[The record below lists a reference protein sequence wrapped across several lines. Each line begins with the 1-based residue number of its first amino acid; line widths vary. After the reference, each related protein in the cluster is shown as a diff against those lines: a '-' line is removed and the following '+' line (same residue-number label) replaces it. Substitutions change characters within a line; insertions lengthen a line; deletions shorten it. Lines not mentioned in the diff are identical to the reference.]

1 MRFVVNVAMCV
12 MAALMGYQL
21 RQLWSITQGCKL
33 PGFSL
38 VSQVNVSANSN
49 REPTL
54 GAETVRKNKTQ
65 EWLPENFLQPVDE
78 EEVAT
83 KVPAPFY
90 CDPFEHVLVI
100 NLEDD
105 RGIGRRKHMMQQF
118 KKAGIKKYN
127 FFPAVDFKEDLQLK
141 RELKRIRGLCQNPA
155 RCHHTLGCAMSHRR
169 VYEKIL
175 YENWPCAMVFEDDAA
190 LSENFSQRIV
200 EMTSGGL
207 PPFDITLMGWCAGS
221 KESKKKPATDQ
232 SSVPQMK
239 NGWPGMCIHAYI
251 ISIYGALMMAQGNTP
266 IDITPD
272 AVLDGV
278 HHHMNRTRTHLSR
291 KQGSLQ
297 GSYWFTKPL
306 LSWQDAHADGLGGG
320 V

>member
-1 MRFVVNVAMCV
+1 MCV

-127 FFPAVDFKEDLQLK
+127 FFPAVDFKEDQKGLAI
-141 RELKRIRGLCQNPA
+141 EERIETYSWPLSKSSALSSYFGLC
-155 RCHHTLGCAMSHRR
+155 HES
-169 VYEKIL
+169 
-175 YENWPCAMVFEDDAA
+175 
-190 LSENFSQRIV
+190 SQ
-200 EMTSGGL
+200 
-207 PPFDITLMGWCAGS
+207 
-221 KESKKKPATDQ
+221 
-232 SSVPQMK
+232 
-239 NGWPGMCIHAYI
+239 
-251 ISIYGALMMAQGNTP
+251 
-266 IDITPD
+266 
-272 AVLDGV
+272 
-278 HHHMNRTRTHLSR
+278 
-291 KQGSLQ
+291 SL
-297 GSYWFTKPL
+297 
-306 LSWQDAHADGLGGG
+306 
-320 V
+320 